1 MSQQPWC
8 SPKFYQCPRQGLKWP
23 FAELAS
29 SGGAPNFPPCA
40 QVEETQAEFRKS
52 TLTAA
57 PPSPCSALR
66 GGPRPVDGG
75 HAWHPTDHPLEA
87 VQSS

>member
-29 SGGAPNFPPCA
+29 SGGAPNFPPYA
-40 QVEETQAEFRKS
+40 QVEETKAEFRKS

-57 PPSPCSALR
+57 PPSPAPPP